1 MKKRLICML
10 LFVLMIVSLFA
21 GTSVSASAETVS
33 YSTMTYRM
41 VSGDYVLRICQRLDL
56 NYYVCKTAI
65 MKLNNINSDDQFR
78 HLPVGKL
85 LTLPS
90 TDADAVVITTGHGST
105 AKTTTTTAT
114 STAAAS
120 TIAASTPTNA
130 TVSASSSGDP
140 IWFWIVPYELHTGE
154 TLTDA
159 MNALGM
165 SGTDFRDSI
174 KKINQIKDWGA
185 SRTDTSILLPTYYP
199 PSSNFSRITVYAH
212 MMRAGETPA
221 NVVTARG
228 LNYTKIKGILDILNE
243 KYGGVASVQTGQRL
257 FYPIASTG
265 KVYGKGTDGSY
276 ELLSDLNSADGTVE
290 FYVDG
295 TRVYGAKPGTTV
307 KFVLKPAK
315 GKAVKDIVLK
325 FANGQADMFLT
336 GDSFTMPSCDVRLS
350 ASFQSGH
357 SITLQPN
364 YEGRA
369 AARVDGVNV
378 SSAAKGAR
386 VMVVS
391 TDPSLEIK
399 ELYVN
404 YTTLTGAKREQV
416 TNIDQGFVMPDY
428 DVTIEV
434 VLGPVQTYNLFVIDD
449 GVNDARIG
457 QAINANGKFS
467 LQVNG
472 VKVTSAAR
480 GTEVKIVFEPDP
492 GYTVGAVWVF
502 NHNANVPVGVFNNT
516 FTMPNQDVDV
526 GVRFDPKGNNILINP
541 VEGGQFYATLN
552 AADPNPSTIANRN
565 ANAVDEAQ
573 TNQRVFI
580 NWVPEVAGGPYAM
593 SNVPDDFVV
602 TRNSDGLRIPVT
614 IDANGVWFRMPAGGA
629 TVTGGVVPAAQTYT
643 ARVFLDGVLIP
654 NGQFKDVSFYTKG
667 DNAAER
673 SEFRDGSGVE
683 VKTNQATVATNAGE
697 YIKLTYKGGAHI
709 TPIRYEVWDAAEAN
723 MLAEETNQA
732 NKADHCFKMPGQNVV
747 IYAYFSSSVVKI
759 DAKDI
764 TVKSGSGTVGALGL
778 AVPGADPTDPT
789 SWNAVAGVNVGDPF
803 AISVSPSE
811 GYFFDTANAA
821 TKLRVVRKDNGGE
834 IPLVQD
840 GNANPIP
847 GTDGE
852 WIYRYTAMPDCGVKV
867 EVVFDKIVY
876 WVQLNTV
883 DQFGAPLNAAG
894 YWKFTVNSKDNLV
907 ENSITDVFVEYGDTV
922 SIALTEAGAS
932 KFTFVNSIINN
943 VTSKD
948 TSFTLSGA
956 LARAAGN
963 LNNQTPGQP
972 LVVTLTLKN
981 KALSGMNNPIHLS
994 VGVND
999 PARGS
1004 AGFAITQ
1011 FSPYN
1016 QRGGAAPDP
1025 TANATEAYAG
1035 DTVAIIPQPVTP
1047 AKYRATQIR
1056 IFTDSKHYEELDL
1069 TNPVDIGG
1077 QNGYTFVMPEG
1088 GYSGIYVRFDPVPY
1102 NLTVDKT
1109 PTDASKGLFQV
1120 SYNDGTTTGDV
1131 LFAGSFKQVP
1141 YGSTVKITLTKPG
1154 TDAKLKING
1163 ITLAPDTPDGG
1174 VNPSASIKPTTKPA
1188 TTYTFTMPAEDTTV
1202 TVNLVDKDGGTT
1214 GVPKGDPD
1222 PTPITLPTATNA
1234 TGVTLEYYKED
1245 GTLITDATPKSGDTV
1260 KAKVKGLK
1268 EGEKL
1273 DGPIVIKDKN
1283 GNTVATIEDGVAFEV
1298 PYVDASGLPL
1308 KDAEVKVEK
1317 KQFKITINASNAKP
1331 ADCDLNVKVYRN
1343 GSLNS
1348 EFTVKPGTTVT
1359 PNLLYG
1365 DKLNIDASAASKRD
1379 VLKATV
1385 NGTESGTP
1393 TNKKVDG
1400 VEIAPAGVEDG
1411 GAVTVNVEFK
1421 VDTYTLTSSDGKVK
1435 FYDNAACTGTAIASA
1450 ADGDTVY
1457 VKGAPANDWNYPT
1470 KIEVTI
1476 GTEAA
1481 KTVADGASIVV
1492 TGNVTANLTESKE
1505 KVITVKVVYDGQP
1518 EGFKSFVKYNGATV
1532 SETISDVKHS
1542 ASSEVQVLLDKPDGY
1557 EFTFPASPT
1566 KFSIDSTIPY
1576 QPKFTINWANVSN
1589 GETVEIELGFVA
1601 PPRTLPATTAGGTPV
1616 TFYKDA
1622 ALTDKITGTSVED
1635 GTEVYAKVDLAPEK
1649 YLTGAT
1655 MKGTALT
1662 VQSNGACGPYKV
1674 TQNLVA
1680 ADFDIVAP
1688 YKAIKLLFDY
1698 KNGADTKVNLYNNG
1712 ALQTNN
1718 TSIMVSSNGSVSGTA
1733 ELSKVKLTT
1742 TSQFGTV
1749 QGTNVT
1755 VSFDGTK
1762 ENATFALDYAKIA
1775 NGATVTIEVNVD

>member
-10 LFVLMIVSLFA
+10 LSVLMIVSLFA

-41 VSGDYVLRICQRLDL
+41 VSGDYVLRICQRLGL

-65 MKLNNINSDDQFR
+65 MKLNNIQEGQWNK
-78 HLPVGKL
+78 LPVGKL

-105 AKTTTTTAT
+105 AKTTTTAT
-114 STAAAS
+114 NTAAAS
-120 TIAASTPTNA
+120 TIAATTPTNA

-140 IWFWIVPYELHTGE
+140 IWFWIVPYELRSGE
-154 TLTDA
+154 TITDA

-165 SGTDFRDSI
+165 SGDEFRDSI
-174 KKINQIKDWGA
+174 QKINQIKDWGS

-199 PSSNFSRITVYAH
+199 PASGFSRVTVYAH
-212 MMRAGETPA
+212 VMRAGETPA
-221 NVVTARG
+221 NVVTSRG
-228 LNYTKIKGILDILNE
+228 LNYTKIKGMLDILNE
-243 KYGGVASVQTGQRL
+243 KYGGVANVQTGQRL

-265 KVYGKGTDGSY
+265 NVYGKGADGTY
-276 ELLSDLNSADGTVE
+276 AVLSDLNSADGTVE

-295 TRVYGAKPGTTV
+295 SRVFSAKPGTTV
-307 KFVLKPAK
+307 KYVLKPAK

-325 FANGQADMFLT
+325 FANGQADMFLK

-357 SITLQPN
+357 SIKLQSN
-364 YEGRA
+364 LEGKA

-391 TDPSLEIK
+391 TDPSQEIK

-428 DVTIEV
+428 DVTIEA
-434 VLGPVQTYNLFVIDD
+434 VLGPVPTYNLFVIDD

-472 VKVTSAAR
+472 AKVTSAAR
-480 GTEVKIVFEPDP
+480 GTEVKIVFEPDS

-502 NHNANVPVGVFNNT
+502 NHNGNSPVGVFNNT
-516 FTMPNQDVDV
+516 FTMPNRDVDV

-541 VEGGQFYATLN
+541 VEGGQFYATVG
-552 AADPNPSTIANRN
+552 AADPAPTIATRD
-565 ANAVDEAQ
+565 ANGVDEAQ
-573 TNQRVFI
+573 TNQQVYL
-580 NWVPEVAGGPYAM
+580 NWVPEVAGGPYTA
-593 SNVPDDFVV
+593 VTDPALRDRYVV

-614 IDANGVWFRMPAGGA
+614 IDGTGVWFRMPAGGA
-629 TVTGGVVPAAQTYT
+629 TVTGGVVSAAQTYT
-643 ARVFLDGVLIP
+643 ARVFLDGALIP
-654 NGQFKDVSFYTKG
+654 NGQFKDVSLYTKG

-683 VKTNQATVATNAGE
+683 FKTNQATVATTVGE
-697 YIKLTYKGGAHI
+697 YIKLTYNGGTHI
-709 TPIRYEVWDAAEAN
+709 SPIRYEVWDAAEAN

-764 TVKSGSGTVGALGL
+764 TVKSGSGSVGALGL
-778 AVPGADPTDPT
+778 FVPGADPTDPA

-840 GNANPIP
+840 GNANPVP

-883 DQFGAPLNAAG
+883 DDVNGDPLNAAG
-894 YWKFTVNSKDNLV
+894 YWKFTVNKTDNLV
-907 ENSITDVFVEYGDTV
+907 ENSVTDVFVEYGDTV

-963 LNNQTPGQP
+963 LNNQAPGQP

-981 KALSGMNNPIHLS
+981 KALSGTKNPIHLS
-994 VGVND
+994 TGVND

-1016 QRGGAAPDP
+1016 PRGGAAPDL

-1035 DTVAIIPQPVTP
+1035 DTVAVIPQPVTP
-1047 AKYRATQIR
+1047 AKYRVSRIR
-1056 IFTDSKHYEELDL
+1056 VNYNSSHYEDLDL
-1069 TNPVDIGG
+1069 DNPVDING
-1077 QNGYTFVMPEG
+1077 QSGYTFVMPEG
-1088 GYSGIYVRFDPVPY
+1088 GYSSMMITFDPVPY
-1102 NLTVDKT
+1102 NLTVEKT
-1109 PTDASKGLFQV
+1109 PTDASKGLFRV
-1120 SYNDGTTTGDV
+1120 SYYDGTLNNDV
-1131 LFAGSFKQVP
+1131 LFATSFKQVP
-1141 YGSTVKITLTKPG
+1141 YGSTVKISLTEPG
-1154 TDAKLKING
+1154 VNAKLKING
-1163 ITLAPDTPDGG
+1163 IAIAPDTDG
-1174 VNPSASIKPTTKPA
+1174 SATASIKPTTNPA

-1222 PTPITLPTATNA
+1222 PVQVELDSTKGVNFYDENGALEFKPMSGSTMTA
-1234 TGVTLEYYKED
+1234 E
-1245 GTLITDATPKSGDTV
+1245 
-1260 KAKVKGLK
+1260 LK
-1268 EGEKL
+1268 PPLAAGKKL
-1273 DGPIVIKDKN
+1273 DGPIQLKDKN
-1283 GNTVATIEDGVAFEV
+1283 GQVVAEIEPGVPFEV
-1298 PYVDASGLPL
+1298 PYVDAADQPL
-1308 KDAEVKVEK
+1308 TPSFTAVNKQYKMRILVDNAPDSYELSVNGQIIDAGT
-1317 KQFKITINASNAKP
+1317 TINEMVEYGDTVNIS
-1331 ADCDLNVKVYRN
+1331 VKDSAREIDSVVEW
-1343 GSLNS
+1343 SS
-1348 EFTVKPGTTVT
+1348 WTVT
-1359 PNLLYG
+1359 TGSNPQTASGALEP
-1365 DKLNIDASAASKRD
+1365 DAS
-1379 VLKATV
+1379 
-1385 NGTESGTP
+1385 
-1393 TNKKVDG
+1393 
-1400 VEIAPAGVEDG
+1400 VEDG
-1411 GAVTVNVEFK
+1411 AV
-1421 VDTYTLTSSDGKVK
+1421 VDITIKFATNMYGLKSTKGVK
-1435 FYDNAACTGTAIASA
+1435 FYDTADCSGTEITKAAEDQTVYIKGTPSVPEKYVKSYTVTTFTIGDKDYDATDDIASFVVKNEVTEVDMTTA
-1450 ADGDTVY
+1450 DKTVNVVVEAKYTDDTDASDRITVTGNLTGVKDGDTVTIKLKDPADTATIAVVADPAGSIDNSSAPAY
-1457 VKGAPANDWNYPT
+1457 TIKTSGVSNGSTVTAKVTVTRPAWLMPAQSKGNKAGLLYYDKNGNPITGTVSEGTDIYVKATPDPEKYVTSVKIKGTSLTKKANGTYGPYTVTEDIAPNDIVTELADKEITLAFDYKDGAAASVTLKYNNEGQLQKDSITNLSESGSRQVGKVTLEAVSGKIFGTVKGA
-1470 KIEVTI
+1470 
-1476 GTEAA
+1476 
-1481 KTVADGASIVV
+1481 
-1492 TGNVTANLTESKE
+1492 
-1505 KVITVKVVYDGQP
+1505 
-1518 EGFKSFVKYNGATV
+1518 
-1532 SETISDVKHS
+1532 
-1542 ASSEVQVLLDKPDGY
+1542 
-1557 EFTFPASPT
+1557 
-1566 KFSIDSTIPY
+1566 
-1576 QPKFTINWANVSN
+1576 
-1589 GETVEIELGFVA
+1589 
-1601 PPRTLPATTAGGTPV
+1601 
-1616 TFYKDA
+1616 
-1622 ALTDKITGTSVED
+1622 
-1635 GTEVYAKVDLAPEK
+1635 
-1649 YLTGAT
+1649 
-1655 MKGTALT
+1655 
-1662 VQSNGACGPYKV
+1662 
-1674 TQNLVA
+1674 
-1680 ADFDIVAP
+1680 
-1688 YKAIKLLFDY
+1688 
-1698 KNGADTKVNLYNNG
+1698 
-1712 ALQTNN
+1712 
-1718 TSIMVSSNGSVSGTA
+1718 
-1733 ELSKVKLTT
+1733 
-1742 TSQFGTV
+1742 
-1749 QGTNVT
+1749 NVT
-1755 VSFDGTK
+1755 VTK
-1762 ENATFALDYAKIA
+1762 STDETKVILFAVDWSKLA
-1775 NGATVTIEVNVD
+1775 NGDTVTVEVNVEVP